1 MNMDMDNSIID
12 LLDNMQDEYNLD
24 FLKNIQLPKISRK
37 RQDAINKASKK
48 SRDKKRKI
56 YILMKEHIDKLHKL
70 LSNHYIIDN
79 NIIDNN
85 IIDTINNYNNKVQKI
100 KNE

>member
-48 SRDKKRKI
+48 CRNKQKQ
-56 YILMKEHIDKLHKL
+56 
-70 LSNHYIIDN
+70 LSI
-79 NIIDNN
+79 
-85 IIDTINNYNNKVQKI
+85 TNYKQN
-100 KNE
+100 